1 MSGREDVI
9 VAQDMA
15 GGIVTGATG
24 VALKTRGARTA
35 RTAAGIFTVTFD
47 PGLPG
52 GPGIVAAE
60 CMASI
65 VPINVAPHIVSFEN
79 TSNTVKTLHIATNAG
94 VAADVDFTF
103 KFSRLVGG

>member
-24 VALKTRGARTA
+24 VALKARGCVTA
-35 RTAAGIFTVTFD
+35 RTGVGTYTVTLD
-47 PGLPG
+47 PNIGG

-60 CMASI
+60 CMAALA
-65 VPINVAPHIVSFEN
+65 PINVAPHIMSFEN

-94 VAADVDFTF
+94 AAADVDFTF

>member
-15 GGIVTGATG
+15 AGSVTGTTG
-24 VALKTRGARTA
+24 AALKTRGARTA
-35 RTAAGIFTVTFD
+35 RTGVGTYTVTFD

-60 CMASI
+60 CLGSI
-65 VPINVAPHIVSFEN
+65 AAVNVAPHIASFEN
-79 TSNTVKTLHIATNAG
+79 TSNTVKTVHIATNAG
-94 VAADVDFTF
+94 AAADVDFTY

>member
-15 GGIVTGATG
+15 AGSVTGATG

-35 RTAAGIFTVTFD
+35 RTGVGTYTVTFD
-47 PGLPG
+47 PDLPG

-60 CMASI
+60 CLGAIS
-65 VPINVAPHIVSFEN
+65 VVNAVPHIASFEN
-79 TSNTVKTLHIATNAG
+79 TSNTVKTLNIATNAG
-94 VAADVDFTF
+94 VAADIDFTY